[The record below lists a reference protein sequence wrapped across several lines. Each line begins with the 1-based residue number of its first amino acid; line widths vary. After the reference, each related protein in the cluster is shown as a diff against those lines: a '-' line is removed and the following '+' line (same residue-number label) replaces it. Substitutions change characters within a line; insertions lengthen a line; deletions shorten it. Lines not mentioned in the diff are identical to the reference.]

1 MTFPKLFLPQGHHDN
16 HWSNKYLFFFDKGVA
31 LFSKGIYTTFMA
43 VPEDLMIF
51 SAFSTVHLEDMS
63 DDTGVSRGLAL
74 EWCHGASIQ
83 YQKHSCAP
91 EFFI

>member
-1 MTFPKLFLPQGHHDN
+1 
-16 HWSNKYLFFFDKGVA
+16 
-31 LFSKGIYTTFMA
+31 MA

-74 EWCHGASIQ
+74 E
-83 YQKHSCAP
+83 
-91 EFFI
+91 